1 MPYLARIGAQD
12 IAMMLENP
20 GIIRSRAKIVATI
33 AGAQK
38 FLDMQQAE
46 IDFSDWVW
54 HFADDKS
61 RGHRRK

>member
-1 MPYLARIGAQD
+1 LAWIGVQD

-33 AGAQK
+33 AGARN

-46 IDFSDWVW
+46 IGFSDWVW
-54 HFADDKS
+54 HFADAALKVQVQQT
-61 RGHRRK
+61 